1 MGEEAKGGAEGA
13 GGNAGATGDTTKTVP
28 YERFQ
33 EVAKKN
39 TELKAEVANLA
50 LQLQNAGKAV
60 ESATGWQKKAEESEA
75 RAKSLEGALDR
86 WKTGAALGI
95 SSEDLMGALDQ
106 AWQALPTEGR
116 KPFKDV
122 VTGWTEK
129 PDDAPFLLRP
139 HLAQLKGKPAA
150 GATGAGGAK
159 PPKAN
164 AGAKVDSSTASQGE
178 RKLSDL
184 SPEQQREFLLK
195 SGVKLPPV
203 RQKK

>member
-1 MGEEAKGGAEGA
+1 MGEEVKGGAEGA
-13 GGNAGATGDTTKTVP
+13 NGGGAGAAGDGAKTVP

-33 EVAKKN
+33 EITKRN

-95 SSEDLMGALDQ
+95 VSEDLMGALDQ

-150 GATGAGGAK
+150 GATGATGAK
-159 PPKAN
+159 PPRAN
-164 AGAKVDSSTASQGE
+164 AGAKVDSSPSQGE
-178 RKLSDL
+178 RKLTDL
-184 SPEQQREFLLK
+184 TPEQQREVLTRN
-195 SGVKLPPV
+195 GVRLPPV